1 MVLANK
7 SRTCRDR
14 LLKTLPDSLKA
25 LALMGYE
32 YWAMFIGL
40 SALALI
46 CLLGL
51 PFIVFCLCLPKQWR
65 KAIGRTTIAL
75 AFRFYL
81 RFLKIFCWVRLDA
94 SALDAIRNDGSL
106 IIVSNHPS
114 LLDAVVLLSRLPL
127 ATCVMKAKLR
137 GNLLFGP
144 VARFSG
150 YISNS
155 DPLLLI
161 KQACSELSSGAQLVI
176 FPESTRTTTET
187 VNVFGVTTALIAL
200 RSNTPIQT
208 VFLDFSTR
216 YLGKTW
222 GLLKRPSLPLTISI
236 RLGQRFEPAGNK
248 EGLTEALELYY
259 RENLRE
265 LAQDKP
271 QNL

>member
-1 MVLANK
+1 LVNK
-7 SRTCRDR
+7 SRTRRDR
-14 LLKTLPDSLKA
+14 LLKPLFDSFKA
-25 LALMGYE
+25 LILMGYE
-32 YWAMFIGL
+32 YLAMFIGL
-40 SALALI
+40 GALALI

-65 KAIGRTTIAL
+65 KATGRTTIAL

-94 SALDAIRNDGSL
+94 SALDALRNDGSL

-114 LLDAVVLLSRLPL
+114 LLDAVILLSRLPL

-161 KQACSELSSGAQLVI
+161 KQACSELSTGAQLVI

-222 GLLKRPSLPLTISI
+222 GLLRRPSLPLTISI
-236 RLGQRFEPAGNK
+236 RLGQRFEAAGNK
-248 EGLTEALELYY
+248 EGLTEALEIYY

-265 LAQDKP
+265 FARDKP
-271 QNL
+271 QKL